1 MAYNTK
7 YRIPILAPGVAGVS
21 ASEDRIDIIIQERDH
36 SGTPTILKG
45 TAGVAELQYRDND
58 ERKYPAIQGSGLD
71 IHFYSEGDFNLEGT
85 ITADDFQYRVSVII
99 DLEEDPKELW
109 TGFLVTD
116 DCFEEMQDDPKAITL
131 RATDGLGLLKNNP
144 LYDIDVY
151 EKKTLLEII
160 ERCLSFTGL
169 EIDLLIE
176 CNVFEQS
183 MNDRTAD
190 PAAHPF
196 NQCMVHTMSFLKDA
210 NTYKDCYEVLESI
223 MTAFQCSIFQQNG
236 AWHIMRKHDRWNQSM
251 TYATRLQYPYTS
263 SAAVAQTYDYQIPV
277 DSQERYPIKADHIK
291 SFTGVSK
298 YSRIQY
304 DYNPPLQMPRNNNF
318 LQGSFLAPVSGPSN
332 IATRID
338 YWTFEDAFGA
348 IPKTPYRNQLYDAD
362 TGAPKE
368 SYIVLP
374 RRDPTA
380 QGESGR
386 LKSSIVEVS
395 YRDRVRISGE
405 WKPKYD
411 YGSDRAFAQIFIV
424 RILLYGKS
432 GTIYSYDTT
441 LNTESGVPDKLWSTN
456 INNPVKFSYRIVAA
470 KDWQSFD
477 VETLGMPEDG
487 DLTIEIYNSS
497 WGQDGNEL
505 WYRNVKFDWLL
516 FVNNTTQI
524 KGEYDKLEN
533 SGTFRNNTEQPIT
546 IGDAPKKIISGAL
559 FTMDGTTLTS
569 KWHRQGKDESERLI
583 RLNDIALF
591 QSTYRL
597 YTGMEG
603 SFLGN
608 TYAIQAGSKG
618 LVGPA
623 NIFTFTAYPLLNKS
637 YTATNIDISLGTNT
651 FRMDGKEF
659 FDSTKDNGDPQGD
672 QKSFGYLYE

>member
-1 MAYNTK
+1 MAYTTK
-7 YRIPILAPGVAGVS
+7 YRIPLLSPGVAGVIG
-21 ASEDRIDIIIQERDH
+21 SEVRIDILIKERDYNG
-36 SGTPTILKG
+36 SATVLKG

-58 ERKYPAIQGSGLD
+58 EKKYPSIQGSGLD
-71 IHFYSEGDFNLEGT
+71 IHFYSESDFNLEDV
-85 ITADDFQYRVSVII
+85 ITADDFQYKTSVVI
-99 DLEEDPKELW
+99 DADENAKELW

-116 DCFEEMQDDPKAITL
+116 DCFESMQDDPKEITL

-169 EIDLLIE
+169 ELDLLIE

-183 MNDRTAD
+183 MSDRTDD

-196 NQCMVHTMSFLKDA
+196 NQCMVHTTSFLEDA
-210 NTYKDCYEVLESI
+210 NTYKNCYEVLESI
-223 MTAFQCSIFQQNG
+223 MTSFQCGIFQQNG

-251 TYATRLQYPYTS
+251 LYATRLQYPYTS
-263 SAAVAQTYDYQIPV
+263 NVGVAHVYDYQIPV
-277 DSQERYPIKADHIK
+277 DSKERYPINADHIK

-304 DYNPPLQMPRNNNF
+304 DYNPPFQMPRNNNF
-318 LQGSFLAPVSGPSN
+318 LQGSLFAPISGPSN

-338 YWTFEDAFGA
+338 FWTFEDAFGA
-348 IPKTPYRNQLYDAD
+348 IPKTPYRNQIYDPE

-374 RRDPTA
+374 RRNPTE
-380 QGESGR
+380 QGETGR

-395 YRDRVRISGE
+395 YQDRVRISGE

-411 YGSDRAFAQIFIV
+411 YGSDSEFAQMFIV

-432 GTIYSYDTT
+432 GTTYSYDTT
-441 LNTESGVPDKLWSTN
+441 INTESGIPDKLWSTN
-456 INNPVKFSYRIVAA
+456 INNPVKFSYRIRAA
-470 KDWQSFD
+470 KDWQTFD

-497 WGQDGNEL
+497 WGPDNNEL
-505 WYRNVKFDWLL
+505 WYRNIRFDWLL

-533 SGTFRNNTEQPIT
+533 SGTFRNNAELSILV
-546 IGDAPKKIISGAL
+546 GDAPKRIISGAL
-559 FTMDGTTLTS
+559 FRTDGVTLTS
-569 KWHRQGKDESERLI
+569 SWHRQGKDETERLI
-583 RLNDIALF
+583 RLNDISLY

-597 YTGMEG
+597 YTSIDG

-608 TYAIQAGSKG
+608 TYTTQTEGKG

-623 NIFTFTAYPLLNKS
+623 NIFTFTHDPLLNKA
-637 YTATNIDISLGTNT
+637 YTPTNMDISLGSNT
-651 FRMDGKEF
+651 FRMSAKEF
-659 FDSTKDNGDPQGD
+659 FDSIKDKGDPQGD
-672 QKSFGYLYE
+672 QKYFGYLYE